1 MSKKRGGGNNAD
13 EKRKNDREKI
23 LFLITALYHKEEGN
37 QPVGFSVGD
46 STVA

>member
-1 MSKKRGGGNNAD
+1 MTD

-23 LFLITALYHKEEGN
+23 VFQITALYHKEESK
-37 QPVGFSVGD
+37 QSVGFSVDD